1 MRRKSRSGREYE
13 GTVIQI
19 REDFRHR
26 GHSPR
31 YPDTHGSISFGI
43 MKYLADEDGKFS
55 FEAYREVLLNADPL
69 PTGDLEEERN
79 RVNASGKKRDDFRSM
94 RHLRAD
100 IERRNVYVRR

>member
-1 MRRKSRSGREYE
+1 MRSESRSGREYE

-19 REDFRHR
+19 REDFRRR
-26 GHSPR
+26 GRSPR
-31 YPDTHGSISFGI
+31 HPDTHGSISFNI
-43 MKYLADEDGKFS
+43 MKHLADEDGKFS
-55 FEAYREVLLNADPL
+55 FEAYREILLVADPL
-69 PTGDLEEERN
+69 PTRELEEERN